1 MRKPNFI
8 EFRRK
13 LKRWSPHKYRRQCK
27 ENEQIP
33 PIKVRRKANFV
44 ANLKKLYVDSDIKLL
59 EMERKWSFSCR
70 DHLSLP
76 RADYGFAPEHHHGQR
91 AFNGF
96 TNFQTAEW
104 QIILFL
110 GAIFCA
116 GPRRRLSA
124 MMILP
129 IRRMAISATARLKRK
144 KLVDVL
150 IEMFL
155 EKAELLLIITKKHQ
169 QPNDTFKSCQK

>member
-1 MRKPNFI
+1 MEVKYFLITLLGMLSHLSRASSSGWQLYRRILYPVKAINGLKSFQHWSEVFVSRGKWENLCHFI
-8 EFRRK
+8 EFCRK

-27 ENEQIP
+27 ENEQIL
-33 PIKVRRKANFV
+33 PIKVRKPNFV
-44 ANLKKLYVDSDIKLL
+44 ANLKKLYVVSDIKLL

-104 QIILFL
+104 
-110 GAIFCA
+110 
-116 GPRRRLSA
+116 
-124 MMILP
+124 
-129 IRRMAISATARLKRK
+129 
-144 KLVDVL
+144 
-150 IEMFL
+150 
-155 EKAELLLIITKKHQ
+155 
-169 QPNDTFKSCQK
+169 